1 MILTFCVMYT
11 TSINFFPF
19 IDVYSRWIT
28 TVHGKKKI
36 IQMCNGNPKGIKF
49 QLLILISI
57 IEKEQQRSY
66 MNYGYIILYSI
77 FMHVNLR
84 VYIFFAQ

>member
-11 TSINFFPF
+11 TLINFFPF

-49 QLLILISI
+49 QFHHRQTLL
-57 IEKEQQRSY
+57 KEWHE
-66 MNYGYIILYSI
+66 N
-77 FMHVNLR
+77 
-84 VYIFFAQ
+84 

>member
-1 MILTFCVMYT
+1 M
-11 TSINFFPF
+11 
-19 IDVYSRWIT
+19 
-28 TVHGKKKI
+28 K
-36 IQMCNGNPKGIKF
+36 IKF
-49 QLLILISI
+49 KILISI